1 LPQNTHIIGKKKSLS
16 LEIIYLGYLL
26 HGAEMKESYKLFC
39 VKKYYNNILTR
50 PKKKKNLT
58 E

>member
-50 PKKKKNLT
+50 PKKKKT
-58 E
+58 